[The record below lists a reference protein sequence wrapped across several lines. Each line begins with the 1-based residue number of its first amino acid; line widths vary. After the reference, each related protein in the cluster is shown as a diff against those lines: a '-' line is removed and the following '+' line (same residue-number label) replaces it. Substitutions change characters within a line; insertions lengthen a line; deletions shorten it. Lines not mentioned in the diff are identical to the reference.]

1 MSVGENFIAAMGNA
15 IYDPV
20 NSIISMGNT
29 MKHYRYL
36 LAAMLSLLF
45 VIAPVAA
52 EDAVSKS
59 VADLQKD
66 RVQLK
71 GKQVTITGKV
81 IKVNNG
87 IMKRNFLHVSDGTT
101 AENVDRIIVT
111 SQQTANVGQTVSVT
125 GTVVLDTDFGFG
137 YTYPLLV
144 ENSTVTVK

>member
-1 MSVGENFIAAMGNA
+1 
-15 IYDPV
+15 
-20 NSIISMGNT
+20 
-29 MKHYRYL
+29 MKHYQYL
-36 LAAMLSLLF
+36 LAAMLSFLF
-45 VIAPVAA
+45 VMAPVAA

-87 IMKRNFLHVSDGTT
+87 IMKRNFIHVSDGTT
-101 AENVDRIIVT
+101 ADNFDRIIVT
-111 SQQTANVGQTVSVT
+111 SQQTANVGQTVSAT